1 MIAGIDSSTSSINQ
15 SLMMPKQQEN
25 YVMTDEEKEQ
35 VYSIISKYNT
45 EEMSE
50 EDTQSLLEEIQ
61 APGVK
66 PGDDLMGILE
76 ESGVEMP
83 EPPQKGSMP
92 PTPEDESKEITTNE
106 DMPSY
111 LNEFISKAQS
121 GEISDEEVS
130 TIINT
135 LQQNGYTANGNI
147 FDNIA

>member
-15 SLMMPKQQEN
+15 TQMMPKQQEN

-61 APGVK
+61 ATGVK

-92 PTPEDESKEITTNE
+92 PPQEDESKEITTNE

-121 GEISDEEVS
+121 GEISDDEVN

-135 LQQNGYTANGNI
+135 LQQNGYTTNGNI